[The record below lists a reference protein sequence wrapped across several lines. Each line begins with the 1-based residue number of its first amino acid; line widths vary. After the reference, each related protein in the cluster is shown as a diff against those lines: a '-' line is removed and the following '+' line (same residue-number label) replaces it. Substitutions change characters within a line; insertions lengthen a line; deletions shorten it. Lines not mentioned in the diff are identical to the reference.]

1 MASPLRSL
9 MLLLAVLAVAWAATP
24 KQGPPRL
31 LGAPLEADANDEGV
45 QRALDFAVSEY
56 NKGNNDAYHSRA
68 IQVVRAR
75 KQLVAGVNYFLDV
88 EMGRTTCTK
97 SQPNLTDC
105 PFHDQPHLMRKA
117 LCSFQIY
124 SVPWK
129 GTQSLTKFSCKNA

>member
-1 MASPLRSL
+1 MARPLRFL
-9 MLLLAVLAVAWAATP
+9 MLLLAVLAVAWAGTSRP
-24 KQGPPRL
+24 PPRL
-31 LGAPLEADANDEGV
+31 LGAPQEADASEEGV

-56 NKGNNDAYHSRA
+56 NKGSNDAYHSRA

-75 KQLVAGVNYFLDV
+75 KQLVAGINYYLDV

-97 SQPNLTDC
+97 SQTNLTNC

-129 GTQSLTKFSCKNA
+129 GTHTLTKSSCKNA

>member
-9 MLLLAVLAVAWAATP
+9 MLLLAVLAVAWARTSRP
-24 KQGPPRL
+24 PPRL
-31 LGAPLEADANDEGV
+31 LGAPQEADATEEGV

-56 NKGNNDAYHSRA
+56 NKGSNDAYHSRA

-75 KQLVAGVNYFLDV
+75 KQLVAGINYYLDV

-97 SQPNLTDC
+97 SQPNLTNC

-129 GTQSLTKFSCKNA
+129 GTHTLTKSSCKNA

>member
-9 MLLLAVLAVAWAATP
+9 LFLLAVLAVAWAATP
-24 KQGPPRL
+24 KQGPRM
-31 LGAPLEADANDEGV
+31 LGAPEEADANEEGV
-45 QRALDFAVSEY
+45 RRALDFAVSEY
-56 NKGNNDAYHSRA
+56 NKGSNDAYHSRA

-97 SQPNLTDC
+97 SQTDLTDC

-129 GTQSLTKFSCKNA
+129 GTHSLTNFSCKNA